1 MTAAALAV
9 TTACGGSSDKAGETL
24 AAAPIDSGDT
34 IDPASAPETPDRESI
49 PARLEGDP
57 TGPSA
62 DITIK
67 IDQEMLSASASI
79 DGRIADFS
87 PALSER
93 IRADVDLAFEKA
105 KTIAAADAEE
115 GFDSPH
121 IYQYDFVKAAS
132 VGDVISIRFFNLV
145 HTGGAHPNYLL
156 GGILHDRA
164 SGEDIFPSE
173 ILSETGTAAMKTLLM
188 EKLAEAKLERMSM
201 EPQDMPAIRVEV
213 TEVFPK
219 EIEFWFGQVVFW
231 PSTEAD
237 KFGGLTV
244 RYSPYDVG
252 SYAEGGYDLVVTSGE
267 LDNMLSERYA
277 PMFGGEPVIEE
288 ESDD

>member
-9 TTACGGSSDKAGETL
+9 ITACGGSSDDAGEPI
-24 AAAPIDSGDT
+24 AATPIDSGDT
-34 IDPASAPETPDRESI
+34 TDSGLDTPNPQSI
-49 PARLEGDP
+49 PARLDGDP
-57 TGPSA
+57 TGPSP
-62 DITIK
+62 DIFIK
-67 IDQEMLSASASI
+67 IEQEMLTASASI
-79 DGRIADFS
+79 DGRITDFS
-87 PALSER
+87 PALSQR
-93 IRADVDLAFEKA
+93 IKADVELAFEKA
-105 KTIAAADAEE
+105 KAIAAADAEE

-121 IYQYDFVKAAS
+121 DHQFDFEKTAS
-132 VGDVISIRFFNLV
+132 VGDIISVKFLELV

-164 SGEDIFPSE
+164 RGEDIFPSE
-173 ILSETGTAAMKTLLM
+173 ILSEPGTAAMKTLLM

-231 PSTEAD
+231 PSTETD

-252 SYAEGGYDLVVTSGE
+252 SFAEGGYDLNVTAAE
-267 LDNMLSERYA
+267 FDNMLSERFA
-277 PMFGGEPVIEE
+277 PMFGGAPVIEE
-288 ESDD
+288 DGG